1 MPGGSRETFL
11 VVYKN
16 EAGRRGVAPA
26 PEHEIEVGGRGSPGE
41 GRDEECGVACGDE
54 ASRKLLRLGFAAG
67 HHFIAPGDGGEI
79 SRTHA
84 KPGERHC
91 VAGVED
97 GANVG
102 VVGEERGRLKR
113 ADLIRFTSSAPAKF
127 IVFDLGNA
135 SGRVYLGALEDDR
148 LQAEEVYRFASGPTR
163 AGPRWL
169 GTPFDFATR

>member
-11 VVYKN
+11 VVHKN

-54 ASRKLLRLGFAAG
+54 ASRKLLRLGFAVG

-84 KPGERHC
+84 KPGERPW

-102 VVGEERGRLKR
+102 VVGDERGRLKR
-113 ADLIRFTSSAPAKF
+113 ADLIRFTQGGHWRQRRVERGRSLWIKRPPCNWAPRPPRRSIPVCPEKP
-127 IVFDLGNA
+127 GKG
-135 SGRVYLGALEDDR
+135 SERY
-148 LQAEEVYRFASGPTR
+148 QA
-163 AGPRWL
+163 
-169 GTPFDFATR
+169 